1 MLRSKEAAG
10 RHINPGGSPTSLPL
24 SPERLK
30 PLHAQ
35 VTSLREQRITLL
47 EDVKSLKDERD
58 VLKEQMA
65 ATAERCKR
73 LEARTAAAEAA
84 QAEAEEDARASKAM
98 SKQLLAAAGA
108 WQSQLVEAESSHTRS
123 ALVEKAQRSHSAAQ
137 AEQERLRLFNELT
150 GAQAER
156 RMAEDRRRQTV
167 AEAMATRQL
176 LESQRDEALARAAR
190 AEDALTI
197 ALSEQRVLSERLA
210 RTAQQASDMTSRS
223 AESEKKYV
231 QMVHRVDELSAH
243 RVQLEHERAVANEA
257 LQLQLRGIQIEDAK
271 LQEER
276 LASATKAAREAA
288 LRHQLESVDWAAAH
302 GRGGLMDIERL
313 ALQELEGALG
323 SSALGASALGAEGGS
338 PRRTMTTMSPRGA
351 PLDPFSADAAVRAAA
366 TEARESARR
375 AMAAAASS
383 DHPPLGMLAPPTRG
397 SAALAARRLAGL
409 GLSPAGSPSSAD
421 GGSPFRGTP
430 TPRAAAILRAG
441 VEATQSVL
449 SPGRSSA
456 EEEHDAP
463 PPAAAPPSAPP
474 SAPSPELIESGL
486 PPLPRGGIAKP
497 AAYDPSA
504 PTTPAAHLAP
514 REVS

>member
-288 LRHQLESVDWAAAH
+288 LRHQLGSADWAAAH
-302 GRGGLMDIERL
+302 GRCGLLDIERL
-313 ALQELEGALG
+313 ALQELEGALGSSALGSSALG

-351 PLDPFSADAAVRAAA
+351 PLDPFSADAA
-366 TEARESARR
+366 
-375 AMAAAASS
+375 
-383 DHPPLGMLAPPTRG
+383 
-397 SAALAARRLAGL
+397 
-409 GLSPAGSPSSAD
+409 
-421 GGSPFRGTP
+421 TP
-430 TPRAAAILRAG
+430 
-441 VEATQSVL
+441 
-449 SPGRSSA
+449 
-456 EEEHDAP
+456 
-463 PPAAAPPSAPP
+463 
-474 SAPSPELIESGL
+474 
-486 PPLPRGGIAKP
+486 
-497 AAYDPSA
+497 
-504 PTTPAAHLAP
+504 
-514 REVS
+514 